1 MAAKNYNIEEV
12 KELWKQEP
20 DDKRIFRAATED
32 IDEYPPEVQTIIKE
46 EAERRREAQLEEKG
60 LPIQWLNFYVNVR
73 IPLGIVV
80 SVIGLIVFALSA
92 NDPIAVIV
100 TLILTAFD
108 ICLSIFLF
116 IGLRRRRLWGWRL
129 NWVVLVL
136 EVLLR
141 PLDEADDLTMYVV
154 FLVAAA
160 LFWLLPNTIYFKKRR
175 YLFT

>member
-20 DDKRIFRAATED
+20 DDNIVFKAATED
-32 IDEYPPEVQTIIKE
+32 VEEYPPEIQSIIKE
-46 EAERRREAQLEEKG
+46 EAERRREAQLGEKG
-60 LPIQWLNFYVNVR
+60 LSVRWLNFYVNVR

-92 NDPIAVIV
+92 NDTIALIV
-100 TLILTAFD
+100 ALIFTAFD

-129 NWVVLVL
+129 NWFVLVL

-160 LFWLLPNTIYFKKRR
+160 LFWLLPNAIYFKKRR